1 MPLVPPV
8 TTATCPVSILMSVP
22 PFTVQH
28 VRPSQ
33 SRYRNA
39 VKLRTVGL
47 LLALWCVL
55 AAAKRRVLD
64 G

>member
-1 MPLVPPV
+1 M
-8 TTATCPVSILMSVP
+8 PVS

-33 SRYRNA
+33 SGYRNA

-47 LLALWCVL
+47 LLALCGVL
-55 AAAKRRVLD
+55 TIAKRRVLD

>member
-1 MPLVPPV
+1 
-8 TTATCPVSILMSVP
+8 MSVP